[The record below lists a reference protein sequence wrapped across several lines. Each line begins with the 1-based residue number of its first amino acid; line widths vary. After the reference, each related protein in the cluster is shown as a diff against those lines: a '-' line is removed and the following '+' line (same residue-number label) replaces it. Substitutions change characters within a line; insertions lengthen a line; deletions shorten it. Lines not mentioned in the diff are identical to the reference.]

1 MVLSNLFKARK
12 TYKHRPIIAGCYNDF
27 AYFVAMTKFTTA
39 LYLTSFLL
47 LISCYQPERNCTDF
61 RTGTY
66 TFDYVVNGEEKH
78 GTFTRDSLY
87 SVEYYD
93 NKIDS
98 AKVKWINECEFVLQD
113 IKTKTSVQMKILST
127 TEKSYTFEYG
137 LVGKSAKSRGT
148 ATRTN

>member
-1 MVLSNLFKARK
+1 MIF
-12 TYKHRPIIAGCYNDF
+12 TYF
-27 AYFVAMTKFTTA
+27 AAMIKSIFTLLPA
-39 LYLTSFLL
+39 FLL
-47 LISCYQPERNCTDF
+47 LAACYQPERNCTDF

-66 TFDYVVNGEEKH
+66 SFDYEVNGAEKT

-98 AKVKWINECEFVLQD
+98 ATVKWINDCEFILQD

-127 TEKSYTFEYG
+127 TEKSYTFEYS
-137 LVGKSAKSRGT
+137 LVGKSNKSRGT
-148 ATRTN
+148 ALRTN